1 MDELD
6 THSLDPILTVSV
18 SNQGGEID
26 WDYTIDT
33 ILERDELACLLSK
46 LAARFQGDSEPP
58 REEPVI
64 ADG

>member
-6 THSLDPILTVSV
+6 THSLNPILTVSV
-18 SNQGGEID
+18 SKQANKTD

-33 ILERDELACLLSK
+33 TLERDELACLLSK
-46 LAARFQGDSEPP
+46 LAARFKGGLDPP
-58 REEPVI
+58 REEPVN

>member
-18 SNQGGEID
+18 SKQGGEID
-26 WDYTIDT
+26 WDYTINT
-33 ILERDELACLLSK
+33 TLERDELACLLTQI
-46 LAARFQGDSEPP
+46 AARFQGDSDPP
-58 REEPVI
+58 REGDVS

>member
-18 SNQGGEID
+18 SKQGGEID

-58 REEPVI
+58 REEPVS

>member
-6 THSLDPILTVSV
+6 THTLDPILTVRV
-18 SNQGGEID
+18 TKQGGEID

-33 ILERDELACLLSK
+33 TLERDKLACLLSE
-46 LAARFQGDSEPP
+46 LAARFKGGSDPP
-58 REEPVI
+58 RETHVS

>member
-18 SNQGGEID
+18 SKQGGEID

-46 LAARFQGDSEPP
+46 LAAQFQGDSEPP

>member
-6 THSLDPILTVSV
+6 THTLDPILTVRV
-18 SNQGGEID
+18 SKQGGEID

-33 ILERDELACLLSK
+33 TLERDKLACLLSE
-46 LAARFQGDSEPP
+46 LAARFKGASDPP
-58 REEPVI
+58 QERHVN

>member
-18 SNQGGEID
+18 SKQGGEID

-33 ILERDELACLLSK
+33 TLERDELACLLSK
-46 LAARFQGDSEPP
+46 LAARFQGGSDPP
-58 REEPVI
+58 RETHVS